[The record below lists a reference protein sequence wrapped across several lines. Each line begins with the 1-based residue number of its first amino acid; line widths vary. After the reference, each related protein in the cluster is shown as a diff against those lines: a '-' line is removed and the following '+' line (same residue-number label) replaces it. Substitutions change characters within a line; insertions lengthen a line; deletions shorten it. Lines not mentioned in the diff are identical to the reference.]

1 MKKVVLVDGCRI
13 PFQKSG
19 TAYKNLMAYQLA
31 QFAIKGLLDQTN
43 IPTSEVQSL
52 ILGCV
57 IQNLRT
63 SNVAREAAFTS
74 GLGNYIPCHT
84 ITMACISANKAITE
98 AHNQIALGQADV
110 VIAGGTDSVS
120 DIPIQFPKEM
130 RQKLMDSQKMKSIK
144 DYLKFASQLRPTDFK
159 PEVPAIAEFTTGKTM
174 GQDCDRLADRFGISR
189 QEQDAFALRSHKL
202 AALATEEGWLA
213 REMASVDVPPN
224 FETIATDNGIRGD
237 STMDKLT
244 SLPPAFTRPDG
255 TLTAANSSFLTDG
268 AAVVLLMSEEKALAL
283 GYRPKATIRSFSFT
297 AQNPATDLLLGPAF
311 ASPIA
316 LERAGLQMQDIGVFE
331 FHEAFAGQILANL
344 ACLASDKFAQDYLQR
359 SQKVGEVDMDALNLW
374 GGSLSIGHPF
384 GATGARLV
392 TTAANRLISENQEF
406 ALLASCAAG
415 GHGHAM
421 VLERYG

>member
-43 IPTSEVQSL
+43 IATSEVQSL

-392 TTAANRLISENQEF
+392 TTAANRLISENQE
-406 ALLASCAAG
+406 
-415 GHGHAM
+415 
-421 VLERYG
+421 

>member
-43 IPTSEVQSL
+43 IATSEVQSL

-74 GLGNYIPCHT
+74 GLGNYVPCHT

-130 RQKLMDSQKMKSIK
+130 RQKLMDSQKMKSMK

-202 AALATEEGWLA
+202 AALDTDEGWLA
-213 REMASVDVPPN
+213 REITPIDVPPT
-224 FETIATDNGIRGD
+224 FETITTDNGIRGD
-237 STMDKLT
+237 STMDKLA
-244 SLPPAFTRPDG
+244 SLLPAFTRPDG

-311 ASPIA
+311 ATPIA
-316 LERAGLQMQDIGVFE
+316 LERAGLQMKDIGVFE

-344 ACLASDKFAQDYLQR
+344 ACLSSDKFAQDYLQR